1 MKPQLIKPASVHQR
15 MQDRSIRG
23 RLMAGI
29 RRVVTPE
36 ARSALKNMVSN
47 VREQLGRA
55 CLWRWQIA
63 FVPPK
68 GNLPYRLVYIGRR
81 VNREQ
86 VLMQFSREIS
96 KFPDSD
102 KIIQLPAPLCSVL
115 VGDLPIPGSLRVPAY
130 VHAVVQ
136 LNRSID
142 EIAVVYGDK
151 LRRVIRQ
158 QKAHCEIRHAVNT
171 VDIDLAEQLMLR
183 PYAIAR
189 YGQTAAQ
196 IDASF
201 VRQMALKHGR
211 LDVVYQHGEPVSC
224 HLGFG
229 SVRGGKRYWNAMRF
243 GFTEAVF
250 SNPKRLHEINSVNI
264 QIAVEWAMANGFD
277 YYDIGMSVA
286 QPDDGLLQWKRRRGG
301 HLDTGVTH
309 SYFQVRLPKFGTAQM
324 LWNSPLFDDQRGALT
339 LHLGLPAN
347 VSDEQAIFR
356 YREMGFGGL
365 VSVCVHHA
373 RPPGETL
380 LIALRQI
387 FSGDGFSPTLKTML
401 VQS

>member
-1 MKPQLIKPASVHQR
+1 MTAQHSKLANPSEHR
-15 MQDRSIRG
+15 QDRSIRE
-23 RLMAGI
+23 RLMTGL

-36 ARSALKNMVSN
+36 ARSALKNMVSG
-47 VREQLGRA
+47 VREQFGRA
-55 CLWRWQIA
+55 CLWRWEIA

-68 GNLPYRLVYIGRR
+68 GNEPYRLVYVGRR

-86 VLMQFSREIS
+86 ALMQFSREIS
-96 KFPDSD
+96 RLPDAD
-102 KIIQLPAPLCSVL
+102 KNSSTARSPCSVL

-158 QKAHCEIRHAVNT
+158 QKAHCEIRHAVDPA
-171 VDIDLAEQLMLR
+171 DIDLAEQLMLR
-183 PYAIAR
+183 PYALAR
-189 YGQTAAQ
+189 YGQAAAQ
-196 IDASF
+196 IDAAF
-201 VRQMALKHGR
+201 VRQMASKHGR
-211 LDVVYQHGEPVSC
+211 LDVVYQRGEPVSC
-224 HLGFG
+224 HLGFA

-277 YYDIGMSVA
+277 YYDIGMSIA

-309 SYFQVRLPKFGTAQM
+309 SYFQVRLPKSGAAQM

-380 LIALRQI
+380 LIAFRQI
-387 FSGDGFSPTLKTML
+387 FSGDGGAPTLKTMW
-401 VQS
+401 VPS